1 MSADSSSLNLTI
13 QGRTF
18 RVAAPAAQAERL
30 HRAAERV
37 QALCERIARQS
48 PRSEIERVLL
58 LAALEL
64 AAETSAPRPEDKAS
78 SSPSAALP
86 GELEL
91 FERIEALQRRI
102 EQALGEAQA

>member
-48 PRSEIERVLL
+48 PRTELERVLL

-64 AAETSAPRPEDKAS
+64 AAETSVPRPEDNATA
-78 SSPSAALP
+78 PLSAPPP
-86 GELEL
+86 GEREL
-91 FERIEALQRRI
+91 VERIEALQMQVA
-102 EQALGEAQA
+102 QALLQTRA